1 MVAGAGICRQAKA
14 AARAPR
20 GPTIAVLIPDPCP
33 VTAILRPELPAAPSP
48 LRAAITAAWAG
59 DETTC
64 VRELLAQA
72 RLPPAESE
80 AVRATAAD
88 LVRRVRAR
96 AQDQGAIEA
105 FMRQY
110 DLGSEEG
117 VLLMCVAE
125 ALLRIPDADTTDRLI
140 RDKLGEADWKRHVGQ
155 SDSVLVNASTWGLML
170 TGHLVD
176 LADDTR
182 RDVHNAFK
190 RLVGR
195 VGEPVIRLAVRQ
207 AMRIMGHQFVMGRTI
222 EEALARGRKG
232 ENARYRY
239 SFDMLGEAALTAR
252 DARRYFDAYHKA
264 IAAIGKDAQLPR
276 GEAGDP
282 SAVASISVKLSALH
296 PRYEHAKRGRVL
308 AELTPR
314 VLELAQ
320 QAKAQG
326 IGLTIDAEEAD
337 RLELSLDVFAGA
349 YVDASLDGWEGLG
362 LAVQAY
368 QKRAPAVIDWVADLA
383 RRHRRRIPVRLV
395 KGAYWDSEVKRA
407 QVDGLSGY
415 PVFTRKPNTD
425 VSYLA
430 CAKRMLEAT
439 DAIYPMF
446 ATHNAHTIA
455 SIHRMAALLLPSP
468 LGRRAGDEGTN
479 DQIATNRRRRNSVPS
494 SGAARHLASRPGLRE
509 DAKAFSTA
517 RASGSQAQPFT
528 PEGEG
533 KSKNHPYEFQKLHGM
548 GDDLYAEV
556 IPVDRLDVPCR
567 VYAPVGSHEDLLP
580 YLVRRLLENG
590 ANSSFVNRITDEDV
604 AIDELVRDPVETV
617 AAFDAIPHPRIP
629 LPVDLY
635 RHHAALAGQPSGE
648 SSDRSNSMG
657 INLANDDRL
666 RALAEQVNATAT
678 AADWRAAPLV
688 PGARPSG
695 PQQAV
700 TNPADRR
707 QVVGQWQ
714 ASDADTIERALAN
727 AVAAQPG
734 WDATPAA
741 SRATILEHAADLLE
755 QRTPQFI
762 ALCTRE
768 AGKTI
773 PDGVAEVR
781 EAVDFLRYYA
791 GEARKLFVPD
801 PLPGPTGESNT
812 LQHCGRGVFACISP
826 WNFPLA
832 IFAGQVAAA
841 LAAGN
846 SVLAKPAEQTNLV
859 GYYAVKLLHEAGVP
873 QDVLQFL
880 PGDGATVGAA
890 LTSDPRVS
898 GVVFTGSNATA
909 LAINRALAA
918 RDGAIGVLIAET
930 GGQNALI
937 ADSSALP
944 EQLVKDALAS
954 AFTSAGQRCSAA
966 RVLFVQDDIAD
977 HVIEMLAGAMAEL
990 KVGDPAL
997 LSTDVGPVIDD
1008 DALAMLDRHAERMAA
1023 EATLIA
1029 QAPMGDDA
1037 AHGTFFAPRA
1047 WELKSLSQLHRENFG
1062 PALHVIRWKGDAL
1075 DDVIDAINSTGY
1087 GLTLGIHS
1095 RIDETV
1101 ERIAARARVG
1111 NVYVNRNQ
1119 IGAVVG
1125 VQPFGGQRL
1134 SGTGPKAGGP
1144 HYLPRFATEKTV
1156 TINTT
1161 AAGGNASLLT
1171 LGE

>member
-1 MVAGAGICRQAKA
+1 MNIDSPTVALA
-14 AARAPR
+14 ATPSA
-20 GPTIAVLIPDPCP
+20 LIS
-33 VTAILRPELPAAPSP
+33 PELPSAPGVA
-48 LRAAITAAWAG
+48 RAAITAGWVR
-59 DETTC
+59 DEAEH
-64 VRELLAQA
+64 VRALLEQA
-72 RLPPAESE
+72 RLPETDAT
-80 AVRATAAD
+80 AAQATAAD
-88 LVRRVRAR
+88 LVTRVRRR

-125 ALLRIPDADTTDRLI
+125 ALLRIPDPDTADKLI
-140 RDKLGEADWKRHVGQ
+140 RDKLGEADWRRHMGQ
-155 SDSVLVNASTWGLML
+155 SESVLVNASTWGLML
-170 TGHLVD
+170 TGHLVN
-176 LADDTR
+176 LADDTK
-182 RDVHNAFK
+182 RDAHNAFK

-222 EEALARGRKG
+222 GEALARSKKG
-232 ENARYRY
+232 DNAAYRY
-239 SFDMLGEAALTAR
+239 SFDMLGEGALTTTDALRYLQAYR
-252 DARRYFDAYHKA
+252 DAIH
-264 IAAIGKDAQLPR
+264 AIGRSGNFTGADVFGTP
-276 GEAGDP
+276 
-282 SAVASISVKLSALH
+282 SISVKLSALH
-296 PRYEHAKRGRVL
+296 PRYEHAKRGRVF

-320 QAKAQG
+320 LAKSYG
-326 IGLTIDAEEAD
+326 IGFTIDAEEAD
-337 RLELSLDVFAGA
+337 RLELSLDVIAAA
-349 YVDASLDGWEGLG
+349 YRDASLDGWEGYG
-362 LAVQAY
+362 LAIQAY
-368 QKRAPAVIDWVADLA
+368 QKRAPEVIDFIAELA
-383 RRHRRRIPVRLV
+383 RTHGRRIPVRLV

-407 QVDGLSGY
+407 QVEGQVGY

-430 CAKRMLEAT
+430 NARRMLEAS

-455 SIHRMAALLLPSP
+455 AIHQRAKSM
-468 LGRRAGDEGTN
+468 GRTK
-479 DQIATNRRRRNSVPS
+479 
-494 SGAARHLASRPGLRE
+494 H
-509 DAKAFSTA
+509 F
-517 RASGSQAQPFT
+517 
-528 PEGEG
+528 
-533 KSKNHPYEFQKLHGM
+533 EFQKLHGM

-556 IPVDRLDVPCR
+556 IPADRLDVPCR

-604 AIDELVRDPVETV
+604 AIEDLIRDPVQTV
-617 AAFDAIPHPRIP
+617 EAFDSIAHSRIP

-635 RHHAALAGQPSGE
+635 RSFGH
-648 SSDRSNSMG
+648 DRSNSMG
-657 INLANDDRL
+657 VNLAND
-666 RALAEQVNATAT
+666 EQVRKL
-678 AADWRAAPLV
+678 AAAVNDAAARAWRATPLV
-688 PGARPSG
+688 PGAGSYSAPRP
-695 PQQAV
+695 V

-707 QVVGQWQ
+707 EVVGEWWP
-714 ASDADTIERALAN
+714 ADTATVERALSN
-727 AVAAQPG
+727 AVAAHDA
-734 WDATPAA
+734 WNATPAA
-741 SRATILEHAADLLE
+741 SRAAILEHAANLME
-755 QRTPQFI
+755 ARMAGFI
-762 ALCTRE
+762 AMCTKE

-791 GEARKLFVPD
+791 AQAREIFKPEA
-801 PLPGPTGESNT
+801 LPGPTGESNT
-812 LQHCGRGVFACISP
+812 LQLSGRGVFVCISP

-846 SVLAKPAEQTNLV
+846 CVIAKPAEQTNLV
-859 GYYAVKLLHEAGVP
+859 GYAAVKLLHEAGVP
-873 QDVLQFL
+873 EAVLQFL

-890 LTSDPRVS
+890 LTRDPRVA
-898 GVVFTGSNATA
+898 GVAFTGSTDTA
-909 LAINRALAA
+909 RAINRALAA
-918 RDGAIGVLIAET
+918 RDSAIGVLIAET

-937 ADSSALP
+937 ADSSSLP
-944 EQLVKDALAS
+944 EQVVKDAVAS

-977 HVIEMLAGAMAEL
+977 KVTHMLAGAMAEL
-990 KVGDPAL
+990 TVGDPGL

-1008 DALAMLDRHAERMAA
+1008 DALAMLREHAQRMDR
-1023 EATLIA
+1023 EATKIA
-1029 QAPMGDDA
+1029 ELELPAA
-1037 AHGTFFAPRA
+1037 CAHGSFFPPRA
-1047 WELKSLSQLHRENFG
+1047 YAIQSLDVLHKEIFG
-1062 PALHVIRWKGDAL
+1062 PVLHVIRWKADQLDA
-1075 DDVIDAINSTGY
+1075 VIDAVNATGY

-1101 ERIAARARVG
+1101 EKIAHRIKVG
-1111 NVYVNRNQ
+1111 NCYVNRNQ

-1125 VQPFGGQRL
+1125 VQPFGGQNM

-1144 HYLPRFATEKTV
+1144 HYLPRFTTEKTI

-1171 LGE
+1171 LAD